1 MNLNIYRALRP
12 LCLLIAFL
20 VVALPSRGQINSSL
34 FNLDAETQAVFDKA
48 YASPYSQEAYNV
60 GDSLRIV
67 GYNEGDV
74 TKQCAGLTLMT
85 YPLFAVGDAFHADSV
100 ATVVVELLKPC
111 DEYRNAFY
119 SISKLLSQIK
129 ILNSDY
135 HGTVNVAKD
144 MLAIALSENDAQG
157 ILSGYECMGL
167 SFVLRDNPRMAMR
180 YFLEAVEIGERNGYD
195 QILASTY
202 LHLSSC
208 YEAMRDGDNCKK
220 YMEKARFI
228 AKKYGSPAM
237 MSQIEQYELIFSS
250 YPISKQELINR
261 VDESI
266 KSGELESAIAAEF
279 KYAIYARYYSFKQLK
294 KTALAYADSIESVGN
309 RLQVLEDVY
318 AHFGDWESAFK
329 CRLQAYQV
337 HDSLQAIIQIDDFAA
352 MDADINNAELRAEAA
367 ELKERNRLQAIFSV
381 SILALI
387 VIAVAVV
394 NNIARRRLLQKQKET
409 LQREVEIKTAELKGK
424 NYELQEQKEEILAQ
438 NDKLEQKNYVIS
450 KINSELTDSINYAQR
465 IQTSILPDLNA
476 IAGDSIKGAFVIY
489 HPYNIVS
496 GDFYWAKRHNDKIVF
511 VCADCTGHGVPGAL
525 MSMIGSTLLN
535 DICSVPVLPSA
546 GDILAELD
554 KQLKLIIG
562 QRATLSIQD
571 GMDVALVIYDTT
583 KRSMTYATARRP
595 IFVSH
600 MGSVQE
606 LKGTKRSIGDKDEKS
621 QLIQFETNEL
631 ALTAGDTI
639 YLFSDGIVDQFGG
652 QQQYGNN
659 GKRLKT
665 SGLKKIL
672 EGISVMTA
680 KDQCSE
686 IELFLK
692 KWQGTCAQVD
702 DICMIGIKI

>member
-1 MNLNIYRALRP
+1 MNVFCSFRSLFVFFV
-12 LCLLIAFL
+12 LLIL
-20 VVALPSRGQINSSL
+20 SLPVKGQIGSSI
-34 FNLDAETQAVFDKA
+34 FNLDKEATAIYDKVF
-48 YASPYSQEAYNV
+48 ASPYSKEAYNT
-60 GDSLRIV
+60 GDSLCIAGRK
-67 GYNEGDV
+67 EGDV
-74 TKQCAGLTLMT
+74 GKETAGLSLMI
-85 YPLFAVGDAFHADSV
+85 YPSFASGNMDKADSI
-100 ATVVVELLKPC
+100 ATRAIELLKPC
-111 DEYRNAFY
+111 DEYRKAFY
-119 SISKLLSQIK
+119 SISRLLSQIK
-129 ILNSDY
+129 TLNTDY
-135 HGTVNVAKD
+135 QGTVNVAKD
-144 MLAIALSENDAQG
+144 MLTIALAENDPDG

-167 SFVLRDNPRMAMR
+167 SFILRDNPRLAMR
-180 YFLEAVEIGERNGYD
+180 YLLEAVEVGERNGLD
-195 QILASTY
+195 KSLAATY
-202 LHLSSC
+202 LHLASC
-208 YEAMRDGDNCKK
+208 YEAMRDGANCRK
-220 YMEKARFI
+220 YIDKALFI
-228 AKKYGSPAM
+228 SKKYGAEANVL
-237 MSQIEQYELIFSS
+237 QIQQYELVFSS
-250 YPISKQELINR
+250 LPISKQELINR
-261 VDESI
+261 IDESI
-266 KSGELESAIAAEF
+266 KSGILETVVASEF

-294 KTALAYADSIESVGN
+294 NTALAYADSIESIGN
-309 RLQVLEDVY
+309 RLQVQEDVY
-318 AHFGDWESAFK
+318 AHFGDWENAFK
-329 CRLQAYQV
+329 CRVHAYQV
-337 HDSLQAIIQIDDFAA
+337 HDSLQAIIQSEDFAA
-352 MDADINNAELRAEAA
+352 MDASIDNAELRAEAA
-367 ELKERNRLQAIFSV
+367 ELKERNRLQILVSVAI
-381 SILALI
+381 IALI
-387 VIAVAVV
+387 AIAAIIF
-394 NNIARRRLLQKQKET
+394 NDIARRRRLQKQKEI
-409 LQREVEIKTAELKGK
+409 LQREVDIKTAELKNK
-424 NYELQEQKEEILAQ
+424 NGELQEQKEEILAQ

-496 GDFYWAKRHNDKIVF
+496 GDFYWAKRHDDKIVF

-652 QQQYGNN
+652 QQQYGQN